1 MTSTQ
6 WRGLLPTTL
15 SVDSFLQPQLPTIYF
30 LSHFH
35 SDHYQS
41 LSSSWTHGKILCTK
55 ITKRLIV
62 HKLGVAAKYLHVMEL
77 NTPLTLKYTLS
88 EGTYD
93 TCSVTAIDANHCPGA
108 VMLMFVGSFG
118 SVVHTGDFRYHPNML
133 VSLSKL
139 QQIDRIYL
147 DNTFLD
153 KTCGAH
159 ELLLEEEAID
169 RIEFIVN
176 KHKTNTVVLVAIDQ
190 VGKEILLCLL
200 ALRFKTR
207 IYLPPPRWETLP
219 MLDLTP
225 EQMACFTN
233 DLASTRFRVCSR
245 NQMTIRNVQQ
255 QNIQFPD
262 HQTIGIRPSG
272 FALTDSSSSSSSSS
286 LSSSSSSSSSS
297 VVPSFAEQQIYRVKY
312 SSHSSRNELLT
323 FLRALKPKRLT
334 ATSVTTPSS
343 IQELHQAMLS
353 INGGKNYLQVP
364 KLEQPQHLNLIPI
377 INKQKKRIHVP
388 RTMKERKKPK
398 LGIMLPK

>member
-1 MTSTQ
+1 MLSLEMTSTQ

-35 SDHYQS
+35 SDHYRS
-41 LSSSWTHGKILCTK
+41 LTSSWAHGKILCTK

-62 HKLGVAAKYLHVMEL
+62 HRLGVAAKYLHVMEL

-93 TCSVTAIDANHCPGA
+93 TCTVTAIDANHCPGA

-133 VSLSKL
+133 VALSKL

-153 KTCGAH
+153 KTCEAH
-159 ELLLEEEAID
+159 DLLLEEEAID
-169 RIEFIVN
+169 CIEFIVN
-176 KHKTNTVVLVAIDQ
+176 KHRTNTVVLVAIDQ

-207 IYLPPPRWETLP
+207 IYLPPPRWETLS
-219 MLDLTP
+219 MLDLTA

-233 DLASTRFRVCSR
+233 DVASTRFRVCSR

-255 QNIQFPD
+255 QNFQFPD

-272 FALTDSSSSSSSSS
+272 YASTDSIDSSSSSKNQ
-286 LSSSSSSSSSS
+286 L
-297 VVPSFAEQQIYRVKY
+297 IYRVKY

-334 ATSVTTPSS
+334 ATSVTAPSS

-353 INGGKNYLQVP
+353 IYGGKNHQQVP
-364 KLEQPQHLNLIPI
+364 KVPRFEQPQHLNLIPI
-377 INKQKKRIHVP
+377 KQKKRIRVP